1 VQSRLG
7 VEAKDVAALSRT
19 RTVGEVISAMANEMG
34 GAAPAPAR
42 QAPGVPASTG
52 AASAKATQVV
62 MEVLASKTGY
72 DVDMIEDDMELETE
86 LGIDSIKRVEILSE
100 VQSRLKVEAKDVAA
114 LSRTRTVGEVIEAM
128 QNEMKNNSGTPLSNK
143 GASVH
148 SSATT
153 SAATPS
159 GPTACDIAN
168 RCGLTLSFA
177 GLKQISTPEILETEA
192 PADRPVVIVDSGF
205 DANATN
211 MLRDKIGRS
220 RAVVLHFGDR
230 TLGGARTIRLADNS
244 EASLTAALEQVE
256 RQFGVIGGF
265 VFQSG
270 AHTDGDSVS
279 KAREGL
285 AGWCLMAAK
294 HVKESLH
301 RPIVDGRCF
310 FMCVTRMDGRL
321 GLAGTKDIRHP
332 QVGDDVLKVS
342 ECGRVFGLVKTLGLE
357 WPSVF
362 VRAVDVHADADGM
375 TCATHVHDEMLCAD
389 STLREVGYDLS
400 GQRFTTEGCALRD
413 DPAETNAR
421 LPQYAPSDVFLVAGG
436 GRGITPHCMAAL
448 ARRVGGGTFFLLG
461 RSKVSSEPAWARGL
475 DGAALKKAATNELK
489 RAYAANGKAKEFKP
503 TPRRH
508 KALLKSVEGSR
519 AVNESIAK
527 INASGGT
534 AHYLACDVTDAAS
547 VRAAVREV
555 ESTHGLT
562 VTGLVQASGV
572 LRDKLVHNKTLADFK
587 LVYGTK
593 VTGLRNMLDSVRD
606 QSQLRQI
613 VVFSSL
619 AGFHGNVGQSDYA
632 MANEV
637 LNKAAHSLAARLPS
651 CRVRALDFG
660 PWDGGMVTPQL
671 KAMFKSQGVEII
683 PYDEGSEIVA
693 AMLCDMTSVQGLV
706 GNWGLPPVR
715 PKRKRHTLTKALRP
729 SLNGFLDSHQIQ
741 QKRVVPLAVAAC
753 SMAESARGLYQGYR
767 VQSIDDVKVFAG
779 VKLDA
784 HADTTTVI
792 SLEEDEKTSTDALVR
807 VKCTLSTLNPKS
819 GRALPAYKCS
829 VLLTSARAD
838 ERDGNSTSIARRPNL
853 QDERTQ
859 WATARSMYDGT
870 TLFHGRHFQ
879 MLEKVLNVSS
889 AGITI
894 QCKKDPQ
901 PELLGQYSGSNTA
914 GLLDSV
920 TLDGVMQAFLVWAR
934 DQRGCAALPTSASS
948 VEFLRKVPDGAEYFI
963 SLDADASLS
972 TASDSVWKAG
982 YTVHDARGT
991 TFARGRAAVTLNESL
1006 KF

>member
-1 VQSRLG
+1 

-19 RTVGEVISAMANEMG
+19 RTVGEVISAMAKEMG
-34 GAAPAPAR
+34 GAAPA
-42 QAPGVPASTG
+42 APGAPVETASSNG
-52 AASAKATQVV
+52 ASSAKATQVV

-114 LSRTRTVGEVIEAM
+114 LSRTRTVGEVISAM
-128 QNEMKNNSGTPLSNK
+128 QNEMKNSGTSLSNK
-143 GASVH
+143 GASVSLS
-148 SSATT
+148 SSA
-153 SAATPS
+153 SVAVPS

-177 GLKQISTPEILETEA
+177 GLKQISTPELLETEA

-205 DANATN
+205 DFNATN
-211 MLRDKIGRS
+211 KLVAKVGRD
-220 RAVVLHFGDR
+220 RAVVLHFGDAR
-230 TLGGARTIRLADNS
+230 LGGTRTICLADNS
-244 EASLTAALEQVE
+244 EASLTSALEQVE
-256 RQFGVIGGF
+256 REFGVIGGF

-270 AHTDGDSVS
+270 THTDGDSVN
-279 KAREGL
+279 KARDGL

-321 GLAGTKDIRHP
+321 GLAGTKNI
-332 QVGDDVLKVS
+332 DDVLKAS

-362 VRAVDVHADADGM
+362 VRAVDVHADVTGL
-375 TCATHVHDEMLCAD
+375 TCAAYVHDEMLCAD

-400 GQRFTTEGCALRD
+400 GQRFTTEGRALHD
-413 DPAETNAR
+413 DPVETNGQLA
-421 LPQYAPSDVFLVAGG
+421 QYAPSDVFLVAGG
-436 GRGITPHCMAAL
+436 GRGITPHCLAAL
-448 ARRVGGGTFFLLG
+448 ARRVGGGTYFLLG
-461 RSKVSSEPAWARGL
+461 RSKVSAEPAWARGL
-475 DGAALKKAATNELK
+475 DGAALKKAATTELK

-534 AHYLACDVTDAAS
+534 AHYLACDVTDASS

-555 ESTHGLT
+555 EGKHGLT
-562 VTGLVQASGV
+562 VTGLIQASGV

-593 VTGLRNMLDSVRD
+593 VTGLRNMLESVRD

-715 PKRKRHTLTKALRP
+715 PKRRRHKLTKVLQP

-767 VQSIDDVKVFAG
+767 VKSVDDVKVFAG

-784 HADTTTVI
+784 HADTTTVVT
-792 SLEEDEKTSTDALVR
+792 LEEDEKTSTDALVR
-807 VKCTLSTLNPKS
+807 VKCTLSTLNPKN

-829 VLLTSARAD
+829 VLLTSVRAD
-838 ERDGNSTSIARRPNL
+838 ETDDSTTAVARRPNL
-853 QDERTQ
+853 QDERTR
-859 WATARSMYDGT
+859 WTSARSMYDGT

-894 QCKKDPQ
+894 QCKKDPR
-901 PELLGQYSGSNTA
+901 PELLGQYGGSNTA

-934 DQRGCAALPTSASS
+934 DQRGYAALPTSASS

-963 SLDADASLS
+963 SLVADASTS
-972 TASDSVWKAG
+972 TASDSVWNAG

-991 TFARGRAAVTLNESL
+991 TFARGRAAVTLNPTL

>member
-1 VQSRLG
+1 
-7 VEAKDVAALSRT
+7 
-19 RTVGEVISAMANEMG
+19 MAPRC
-34 GAAPAPAR
+34 PA
-42 QAPGVPASTG
+42 T
-52 AASAKATQVV
+52 
-62 MEVLASKTGY
+62 
-72 DVDMIEDDMELETE
+72 
-86 LGIDSIKRVEILSE
+86 
-100 VQSRLKVEAKDVAA
+100 
-114 LSRTRTVGEVIEAM
+114 
-128 QNEMKNNSGTPLSNK
+128 
-143 GASVH
+143 H
-148 SSATT
+148 
-153 SAATPS
+153 
-159 GPTACDIAN
+159 
-168 RCGLTLSFA
+168 
-177 GLKQISTPEILETEA
+177 QISTPELLETEA

-205 DANATN
+205 DANVT
-211 MLRDKIGRS
+211 RDLASKLGR
-220 RAVVLHFGDR
+220 RAVVLHFGTVNNLR
-230 TLGGARTIRLADNS
+230 GVNSVRLSDNS
-244 EASLTAALEQVE
+244 EASLTSALEEVE
-256 RQFGVIGGF
+256 RNFGTIGGF
-265 VFQSG
+265 VFQTG
-270 AHTDGDSVS
+270 GKTDGDTVS

-310 FMCVTRMDGRL
+310 FMCVTRMDGCL
-321 GLAGTKDIRHP
+321 GLAGTENI
-332 QVGDDVLKVS
+332 DDTLKAS
-342 ECGRVFGLVKTLGLE
+342 ESGRVFGLVKTLGLE

-362 VRAVDVHADADGM
+362 VRAVDVHADTPAN
-375 TCATHVHDEMLCAD
+375 TCASLILDEMSCAD

-400 GQRFTTEGCALRD
+400 GRRFTTEGRALKD
-413 DPAETNAR
+413 DPLETKPNLA
-421 LPQYAPSDVFLVAGG
+421 QYDASDVFLVAGG

-461 RSKVSSEPAWARGL
+461 RSKVSAEPAWAQGL
-475 DGAALKKAATNELK
+475 DGAALKKAATTELK
-489 RAYAANGKAKEFKP
+489 RAYTASGKAKEFKP

-527 INASGGT
+527 IGASGGK

-555 ESTHGLT
+555 EVTHGLT

-572 LRDKLVHNKTLADFK
+572 LRDKLVHNKTLDDFK

-593 VTGLRNMLDSVRD
+593 VTGLRNMLDSVKD
-606 QSQLRQI
+606 KSQLRQI

-637 LNKAAHSLAARLPS
+637 LNKAAHKLAAQLPR

-715 PKRKRHTLTKALRP
+715 PKRKRHSVTKVLEP
-729 SLNGFLDSHQIQ
+729 SRNNFLDSHRIQ

-753 SMAESARGLYQGYR
+753 SMAKSARGLYQGYR
-767 VQSIDDVKVFAG
+767 VKSIDDVKVFAG
-779 VKLDA
+779 IKLES
-784 HADTTTVI
+784 HANTTTKVL
-792 SLEEDEKTSTDALVR
+792 LEEDEKTSTDTVVR
-807 VKCTLSTLNPKS
+807 IKCTLSTVNPKS

-829 VLLTSARAD
+829 VSLTS
-838 ERDGNSTSIARRPNL
+838 ERPNKNNNSTALARRPNL
-853 QDERTQ
+853 DDERTR
-859 WATARSMYDGT
+859 WTSASSMYDGT

-889 AGITI
+889 SGITI
-894 QCKKDPQ
+894 KCKKDPR
-901 PELLGQYSGSNTA
+901 PELLGQYGGSNAT

-948 VEFLRKVPDGAEYFI
+948 IEFLRKIPDGAEYFI
-963 SLDADASLS
+963 SVTADASTS
-972 TASDSVWKAG
+972 TASDSVWNAG
-982 YTVHDARGT
+982 YTVHDAKGAA
-991 TFARGRAAVTLNESL
+991 FARGTAAVTLNESL

>member
-1 VQSRLG
+1 
-7 VEAKDVAALSRT
+7 
-19 RTVGEVISAMANEMG
+19 
-34 GAAPAPAR
+34 
-42 QAPGVPASTG
+42 
-52 AASAKATQVV
+52 
-62 MEVLASKTGY
+62 
-72 DVDMIEDDMELETE
+72 
-86 LGIDSIKRVEILSE
+86 
-100 VQSRLKVEAKDVAA
+100 
-114 LSRTRTVGEVIEAM
+114 
-128 QNEMKNNSGTPLSNK
+128 
-143 GASVH
+143 
-148 SSATT
+148 
-153 SAATPS
+153 
-159 GPTACDIAN
+159 
-168 RCGLTLSFA
+168 
-177 GLKQISTPEILETEA
+177 
-192 PADRPVVIVDSGF
+192 
-205 DANATN
+205 
-211 MLRDKIGRS
+211 
-220 RAVVLHFGDR
+220 
-230 TLGGARTIRLADNS
+230 
-244 EASLTAALEQVE
+244 
-256 RQFGVIGGF
+256 
-265 VFQSG
+265 
-270 AHTDGDSVS
+270 
-279 KAREGL
+279 
-285 AGWCLMAAK
+285 
-294 HVKESLH
+294 
-301 RPIVDGRCF
+301 
-310 FMCVTRMDGRL
+310 
-321 GLAGTKDIRHP
+321 
-332 QVGDDVLKVS
+332 
-342 ECGRVFGLVKTLGLE
+342 
-357 WPSVF
+357 
-362 VRAVDVHADADGM
+362 
-375 TCATHVHDEMLCAD
+375 
-389 STLREVGYDLS
+389 
-400 GQRFTTEGCALRD
+400 
-413 DPAETNAR
+413 
-421 LPQYAPSDVFLVAGG
+421 
-436 GRGITPHCMAAL
+436 
-448 ARRVGGGTFFLLG
+448 
-461 RSKVSSEPAWARGL
+461 
-475 DGAALKKAATNELK
+475 
-489 RAYAANGKAKEFKP
+489 
-503 TPRRH
+503 
-508 KALLKSVEGSR
+508 
-519 AVNESIAK
+519 
-527 INASGGT
+527 
-534 AHYLACDVTDAAS
+534 
-547 VRAAVREV
+547 
-555 ESTHGLT
+555 
-562 VTGLVQASGV
+562 
-572 LRDKLVHNKTLADFK
+572 
-587 LVYGTK
+587 
-593 VTGLRNMLDSVRD
+593 
-606 QSQLRQI
+606 
-613 VVFSSL
+613 
-619 AGFHGNVGQSDYA
+619 

-838 ERDGNSTSIARRPNL
+838 EKDGNSTSIARRPNL